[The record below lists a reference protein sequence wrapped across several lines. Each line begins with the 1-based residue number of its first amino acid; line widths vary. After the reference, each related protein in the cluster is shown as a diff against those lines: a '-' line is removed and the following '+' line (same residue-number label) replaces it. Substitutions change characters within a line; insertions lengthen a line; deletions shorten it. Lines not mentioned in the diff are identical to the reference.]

1 MNIESRMETSEE
13 FCEVIIFI
21 FIIIGRKDVHISSL
35 IRLVLDPHIQMSRI
49 ISLPRDLIGQII
61 ELRFRSYTCCNVSYI
76 HFKRLCSRL
85 ITEPSDLNCKSV
97 RTIG

>member
-1 MNIESRMETSEE
+1 MNIESWVETSEE
-13 FCEVIIFI
+13 LCEVIIFI
-21 FIIIGRKDVHISSL
+21 FIIIGRKDVQISSL
-35 IRLVLDPHIQMSRI
+35 IRLVLDPHIQVPRI
-49 ISLPRDLIGQII
+49 SSLLRDLIGKII
-61 ELRFRSYTCCNVSYI
+61 KLGLRSYTCRDVSYI